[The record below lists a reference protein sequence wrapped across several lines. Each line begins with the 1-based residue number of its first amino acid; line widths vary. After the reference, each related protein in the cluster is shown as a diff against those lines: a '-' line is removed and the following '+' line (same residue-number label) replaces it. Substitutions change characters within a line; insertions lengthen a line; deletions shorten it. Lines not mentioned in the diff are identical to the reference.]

1 MGKDPEEN
9 YQIRNI
15 LMTLDEYMI
24 TIWGAL
30 FYKDESKKEDLK
42 NMWGKIKIFLWNIWK
57 RYVDLWKG
65 KYLFE
70 DKFTLTDIVLASALP
85 DAVDDLSLKEYP
97 SETVVHNIGELI

>member
-1 MGKDPEEN
+1 MSIKGTKFTFFTKSPFFKIIPFDYKLRDVYKDHFFVRTWTRPKLAPPVCEN

-42 NMWGKIKIFLWNIWK
+42 KLMRKK
-57 RYVDLWKG
+57 
-65 KYLFE
+65 
-70 DKFTLTDIVLASALP
+70 
-85 DAVDDLSLKEYP
+85 
-97 SETVVHNIGELI
+97 